1 MGIEALNI
9 TCQGIDSSGKFKDK
23 HTGRGED
30 VSPELVIGGLSPK
43 AQTLV
48 VTLEDMSHPIEG
60 FRNTSGTY
68 QPHPLFPKASR
79 RLRWCLRS
87 AMPFKGKLMAYTAM
101 PDPSRQGAK
110 ATRTPSRFT
119 RLIASS
125 ICPRQLERGRFSKP
139 RKATFS
145 SVVLCVDGTNS
156 EQE

>member
-60 FRNTSGTY
+60 FTHWIIWNI
-68 QPHPLFPKASR
+68 PAASVIPEGIP
-79 RLRWCLRS
+79 
-87 AMPFKGKLMAYTAM
+87 A
-101 PDPSRQGAK
+101 AK
-110 ATRTPSRFT
+110 
-119 RLIASS
+119 
-125 ICPRQLERGRFSKP
+125 
-139 RKATFS
+139 
-145 SVVLCVDGTNS
+145 VVS
-156 EQE
+156 

>member
-60 FRNTSGTY
+60 FT
-68 QPHPLFPKASR
+68 HWIIW
-79 RLRWCLRS
+79 WCLRS

>member
-23 HTGRGED
+23 HKGRGED

-60 FRNTSGTY
+60 FTHWIIWNIPAASVIPEGIPAAKVVSSFGDAF
-68 QPHPLFPKASR
+68 QGKAY
-79 RLRWCLRS
+79 
-87 AMPFKGKLMAYTAM
+87 GM

>member
-60 FRNTSGTY
+60 FTHWIIWNIPAASVIPEGIPAAKVVSSFGDAFQGKAYGIHRYVG
-68 QPHPLFPKASR
+68 PKPPRGKSHAYAFTVYALDCKLDLPS
-79 RLRWCLRS
+79 S
-87 AMPFKGKLMAYTAM
+87 ARKRKVL
-101 PDPSRQGAK
+101 K
-110 ATRTPSRFT
+110 AAEGHVLQCCTV
-119 RLIASS
+119 
-125 ICPRQLERGRFSKP
+125 CGRY
-139 RKATFS
+139 
-145 SVVLCVDGTNS
+145 
-156 EQE
+156 E

>member
-60 FRNTSGTY
+60 FTHWIIWNISEVSTTSLIQMHLFALSIHGILLSLHLFVKMMMRNLSVSTTSVI
-68 QPHPLFPKASR
+68 R
-79 RLRWCLRS
+79 IRLHGSMKMMVCIQTLSQVTRWKLR
-87 AMPFKGKLMAYTAM
+87 AL
-101 PDPSRQGAK
+101 
-110 ATRTPSRFT
+110 
-119 RLIASS
+119 
-125 ICPRQLERGRFSKP
+125 
-139 RKATFS
+139 
-145 SVVLCVDGTNS
+145 
-156 EQE
+156 

>member
-60 FRNTSGTY
+60 FTHWIIWNISGVHTAFLIQQLIFVRSIPGILLSLQSYAKMQRKNSSESITS
-68 QPHPLFPKASR
+68 AIR
-79 RLRWCLRS
+79 IRLHGS
-87 AMPFKGKLMAYTAM
+87 TKMTAYT
-101 PDPSRQGAK
+101 
-110 ATRTPSRFT
+110 
-119 RLIASS
+119 LILSQDM
-125 ICPRQLERGRFSKP
+125 RWKLK
-139 RKATFS
+139 
-145 SVVLCVDGTNS
+145 VL
-156 EQE
+156 

>member
-60 FRNTSGTY
+60 FTHWIIWNIPAASVIPEGMPAAKVVSSFGDAFQGKAYGIHRYAG
-68 QPHPLFPKASR
+68 PKPPRGKSHAYAFTVYALDCKLDLPS
-79 RLRWCLRS
+79 S
-87 AMPFKGKLMAYTAM
+87 ARKRKVL
-101 PDPSRQGAK
+101 K
-110 ATRTPSRFT
+110 AAEGHVLQCCTV
-119 RLIASS
+119 
-125 ICPRQLERGRFSKP
+125 CGRY
-139 RKATFS
+139 
-145 SVVLCVDGTNS
+145 
-156 EQE
+156 E

>member
-60 FRNTSGTY
+60 FTHWIIWNI
-68 QPHPLFPKASR
+68 PASR
-79 RLRWCLRS
+79 RRRWCLRS

>member
-60 FRNTSGTY
+60 FTHWIIWNIPAASVIPEGIPAAKVVSSFGDAFQGKAYGIHRY
-68 QPHPLFPKASR
+68 AEPKPPRGKSHAYAFTVYALDCKLDLPS
-79 RLRWCLRS
+79 S
-87 AMPFKGKLMAYTAM
+87 ARKRKVL
-101 PDPSRQGAK
+101 K
-110 ATRTPSRFT
+110 AAEGHVLQCCTV
-119 RLIASS
+119 
-125 ICPRQLERGRFSKP
+125 CGRY
-139 RKATFS
+139 
-145 SVVLCVDGTNS
+145 
-156 EQE
+156 E

>member
-60 FRNTSGTY
+60 FTHWIIWNIPAASVIPEGIPAAKVVSSFGDAF
-68 QPHPLFPKASR
+68 QGKAYGIHLCR
-79 RLRWCLRS
+79 TQ
-87 AMPFKGKLMAYTAM
+87 AAKG
-101 PDPSRQGAK
+101 Q
-110 ATRTPSRFT
+110 
-119 RLIASS
+119 
-125 ICPRQLERGRFSKP
+125 KP
-139 RKATFS
+139 RVRLHGLRA
-145 SVVLCVDGTNS
+145 
-156 EQE
+156 